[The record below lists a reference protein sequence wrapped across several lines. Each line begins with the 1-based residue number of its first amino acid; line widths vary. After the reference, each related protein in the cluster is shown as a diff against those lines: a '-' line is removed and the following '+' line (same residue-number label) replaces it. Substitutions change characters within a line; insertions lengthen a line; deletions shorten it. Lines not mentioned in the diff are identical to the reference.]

1 VFLFVSRRKK
11 EKPMNTKK
19 ILISTGVVFVMY
31 VVMDILFYTYVFP
44 EKYLSKALRP
54 EEEQLIPFA
63 LLGLLIASF
72 MFSYLYGELAKGQNK
87 FREGIKYGLALGIFM
102 YLPLFLIFYATRDT
116 RPLEAWLTN
125 AAFHIIQFGIFGIVV
140 ARIRDGTVGS

>member
-1 VFLFVSRRKK
+1 
-11 EKPMNTKK
+11 MNTKK
-19 ILISTGVVFVMY
+19 LIISTGVIFVMY
-31 VVMDILFYTYVFP
+31 AVMDILFYTYVFP
-44 EKYLSKALRP
+44 EKYVSKAVRP
-54 EEEQLIPFA
+54 EEEQLIPIA

-72 MFSYLYGELAKGQNK
+72 MFSYLYGEMAKGQNK

-140 ARIRDGTVGS
+140 AHIRGGATDSRGSRS

>member
-1 VFLFVSRRKK
+1 
-11 EKPMNTKK
+11 
-19 ILISTGVVFVMY
+19 MY
-31 VVMDILFYTYVFP
+31 AVMDMLFYTFIFP
-44 EKYLSKALRP
+44 KEYTSKAVRP
-54 EEEQLIPFA
+54 EEEQLIPIA

-72 MFSYLYGELAKGQNK
+72 MFSYLYGEIAKGQNK

-140 ARIRDGTVGS
+140 AHIRGGATDA

>member
-1 VFLFVSRRKK
+1 
-11 EKPMNTKK
+11 
-19 ILISTGVVFVMY
+19 
-31 VVMDILFYTYVFP
+31 MDILFYTYIFP
-44 EKYLSKALRP
+44 EKYVSKAVRP
-54 EEEQLIPFA
+54 EEEQLIPIA
-63 LLGLLIASF
+63 LLGLFIASF
-72 MFSYLYGELAKGQNK
+72 MFSYLYGEIAKGQNK

-140 ARIRDGTVGS
+140 AHIRDGAADS

>member
-1 VFLFVSRRKK
+1 
-11 EKPMNTKK
+11 MNTKRL
-19 ILISTGVVFVMY
+19 IISTVVIFGMY

-44 EKYLSKALRP
+44 EKYVSKAVRP
-54 EEEQLIPFA
+54 EEEQLVPIA

-72 MFSYLYGELAKGQNK
+72 MFSYLYGEMAKGRNK
-87 FREGIKYGLALGIFM
+87 FGEGIKYGLALGIFM
-102 YLPLFLIFYATRDT
+102 YVPLFLIFYATRDT

-140 ARIRDGTVGS
+140 AHIRGNVADS